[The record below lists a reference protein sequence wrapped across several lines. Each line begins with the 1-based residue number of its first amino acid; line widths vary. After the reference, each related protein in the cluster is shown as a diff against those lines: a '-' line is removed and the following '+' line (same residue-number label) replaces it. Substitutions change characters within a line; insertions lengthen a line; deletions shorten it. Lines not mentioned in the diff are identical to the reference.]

1 MRCGAAGT
9 AVVAKRRQIKTI
21 RGKEMLTV
29 RSNLKPFLTILLWMI
44 SAIATAAAPSEPL
57 RVLILSGRNN
67 HDWKATTPALKEIY
81 EDSGRFVVDVTN
93 DPSSCDAGTFAKYD
107 VIVSN
112 WSAWPDPARQ
122 WGEET
127 EQAFLEF
134 VRNGGGFVLFH
145 AASATFDDWEEFQ
158 QLIGASYTKGTT
170 GHGRIH
176 AFKVTIVDKDHPVTR
191 GINDF
196 WITDELWHR
205 MGMRP
210 TAHVLAT
217 AFSAEHTGGTGNDE
231 LAAVCTT
238 FGGGRCF
245 NFVLGHDVAA
255 MRSLGWKMLMLR
267 GTEWAA
273 TGRVSIET
281 TIDTDAGLRAIAGYR
296 YGQSRDGLAKV
307 EELVHLV
314 APEPALRKQ
323 VAAKL
328 AAMLSSDAT
337 VDCKKFVCR
346 QLGFIGCGQEVP
358 ALARLLDHKE
368 LSFAA
373 RAALERIPGEE
384 AAAALRSVRD

>member
-1 MRCGAAGT
+1 MSS
-9 AVVAKRRQIKTI
+9 
-21 RGKEMLTV
+21 M
-29 RSNLKPFLTILLWMI
+29 RSNLKLFLTIFLWLI
-44 SAIATAAAPSEPL
+44 SVVATAAAANAAPSEPL
-57 RVLILSGRNN
+57 RLLILSGKNN
-67 HDWKATTPALKEIY
+67 HNWKATTPALKEIY

-93 DPSSCDAGTFAKYD
+93 DPSSCDAGTFARYE

-112 WSAWPDPARQ
+112 WSAWPDPDRQ

-127 EQAFLEF
+127 ERAFLEF
-134 VRNGGGFVLFH
+134 VRNGGGFALFH
-145 AASATFDDWEEFQ
+145 AASATFDDWSEFQ

-176 AFKVTIVDKDHPVTR
+176 AFKVTIVDRDHPVTR

-217 AFSAEHTGGTGNDE
+217 AYSAEHTGGTGNDE

-238 FGGGRCF
+238 FGDGRCF

-267 GTEWAA
+267 GTEWAGTGKVTIEKPIDVDAALHA
-273 TGRVSIET
+273 T
-281 TIDTDAGLRAIAGYR
+281 AGYR
-296 YGQSRDGLAKV
+296 YGEKRDALAKV
-307 EELVHLV
+307 EEQVHFV
-314 APEPALRKQ
+314 APKPVLRKK

-337 VDCKKFVCR
+337 VDCKKFLCR
-346 QLGFIGCGQEVP
+346 QLGLIGSGQEVP
-358 ALARLLDHKE
+358 ALARLLENNE

-373 RAALERIPGEE
+373 RAALERIPGAE
-384 AAAALRSVRD
+384 AAAALRAVRD

>member
-1 MRCGAAGT
+1 
-9 AVVAKRRQIKTI
+9 
-21 RGKEMLTV
+21 MLTM
-29 RSNLKPFLTILLWMI
+29 RSKVKVFLTIFLWLI
-44 SAIATAAAPSEPL
+44 LVVSTAAAENAATSRPL

-67 HDWKATTPALKEIY
+67 HNWKATTPALKEIY

-93 DPSSCDAGTFAKYD
+93 DPSSCDAGTFARYD

-112 WSAWPDPARQ
+112 WSAWPDPDRQ

-127 EQAFLEF
+127 EEAFLEF

-145 AASATFDDWEEFQ
+145 AASATFDDWAEFQ
-158 QLIGASYTKGTT
+158 QLIGASYIKGTT

-176 AFKVTIVDKDHPVTR
+176 AFKVTIVDRDHPVTR

-217 AFSAEHTGGTGNDE
+217 AFSAEHTGGTGSDE

-238 FGGGRCF
+238 FGDGRCF

-273 TGRVSIET
+273 TGAVSIET
-281 TIDTDAGLRAIAGYR
+281 PIDMDAGLRAIAAYK
-296 YGQSRDGLAKV
+296 YGQSRDALAKL
-307 EELVHLV
+307 EELVHFV
-314 APEPALRKQ
+314 APKPALRKQ
-323 VAAKL
+323 AASKL
-328 AAMLSSDAT
+328 AAMLGSDTT
-337 VDCKKFVCR
+337 VGCKKFLCR
-346 QLGFIGCGQEVP
+346 QLGLIGSGLEVP
-358 ALARLLDHKE
+358 ALARLLDDKE

-373 RAALERIPGEE
+373 RAALERIPGAE
-384 AAAALRSVRD
+384 AAAVLRAVRD